1 MKVYNGDGIILGRL
15 ATRVAKDV
23 LLGEEVKVVNCEKII
38 VSGNKTAVLAH
49 EVRRWTRGGYPPK
62 KTNHSRSPDRYVRK
76 VIRGML
82 PWKFPRGKEAFR
94 RILCYKGIPAELAN
108 SALITLADASAQ
120 KLPSIK
126 YLTVQELC
134 KSLGGK

>member
-62 KTNHSRSPDRYVRK
+62 KTNHSRHLHNHRLCGDAGSIQSID
-76 VIRGML
+76 
-82 PWKFPRGKEAFR
+82 WCAKFKIF
-94 RILCYKGIPAELAN
+94 
-108 SALITLADASAQ
+108 
-120 KLPSIK
+120 
-126 YLTVQELC
+126 
-134 KSLGGK
+134 SL